1 MTGDRGGIVEAGS
14 TGPEPEPEPE
24 AEPGPEAG
32 SEAEAEP
39 GVGPGP
45 GPGADGRAPR
55 VGVQVA
61 LAVVLVGALFAG
73 LWYLTG
79 DGRGFGPSNTPAK
92 CSPAKPT
99 DSARYPALCAAL
111 NRPDLPV
118 LMGVPKERVLVA
130 QAGMTL
136 SGGSALDKDAYG
148 AAEVQFGELYVQLAD
163 SAYVDVDDYARLYP
177 PADPR
182 APVLGHKAMFYRTPT
197 MTFSFALGGGKS
209 TAGTGAPAHA
219 LAVAKNPDGTGGS
232 FEVSAWRKD
241 SLPIDDAALYRL
253 AEAVLPGLPGWAAG

>member
-1 MTGDRGGIVEAGS
+1 METGAA
-14 TGPEPEPEPE
+14 EPEPGAEMEPGP
-24 AEPGPEAG
+24 EPGPEA
-32 SEAEAEP
+32 E
-39 GVGPGP
+39 
-45 GPGADGRAPR
+45 GRKPR
-55 VGVQVA
+55 VGLQVA

-79 DGRGFGPSNTPAK
+79 DGRGLAPNNEPAK

-118 LMGVPKERVLVA
+118 LMGVPKERVLAA
-130 QAGMTL
+130 QPGMTL
-136 SGGSALDKDAYG
+136 GGGPGPDKDGYG
-148 AAEVQFGELYVQLAD
+148 AAEVQFNELYVQLAD
-163 SAYVDVDDYARLYP
+163 STDIDVDDYARLYP

-182 APVLGHKAMFYRTPT
+182 APVLGHKALFYRTPT
-197 MTFSFALGGGKS
+197 MTLSFSLGGGKS

-219 LAVAKNPDGTGGS
+219 LAVAKSPDGTGGS
-232 FEVSAWRKD
+232 FELSVWRKD
-241 SLPIDDAALYRL
+241 SQPIDDAALYRL